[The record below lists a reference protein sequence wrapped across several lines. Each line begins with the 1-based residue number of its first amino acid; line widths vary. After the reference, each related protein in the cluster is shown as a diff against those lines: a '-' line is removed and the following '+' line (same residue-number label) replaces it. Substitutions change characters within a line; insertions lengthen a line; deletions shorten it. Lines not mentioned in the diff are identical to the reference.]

1 MAKFTSHILNG
12 SDGSHASNIK
22 IKIYQILSSKSKK
35 LFLNTKTDINGR
47 VNEIFNLS
55 KKDCKCNYEM
65 VCEIGEYFKKKK
77 VVSEIVIKFKMINN
91 KRNYHLPIIISP
103 NSYTVWWSK

>member
-1 MAKFTSHILNG
+1 MAKFSSHILNG

-22 IKIYQILSSKSKK
+22 IKIYQIHSSKSKK

-47 VNEIFNLS
+47 INEFFNLS

-65 VCEIGEYFKKKK
+65 VCKIGEYFKKKR